1 MWGRMFLGG
10 AKGPESNMLKL
21 VNLHDLAMVH
31 DEKHEEVC
39 YNPSLFYKKPG
50 QLKCEEGILSVKHPS
65 AASESAA

>member
-1 MWGRMFLGG
+1 M
-10 AKGPESNMLKL
+10 A
-21 VNLHDLAMVH
+21 H

-65 AASESAA
+65 AALLREPQTGTDAGDYVW